1 MRCKVCKGKAVVDV
15 RRHNAGFCKDH
26 FVDHVR
32 NQVAKTIKQ
41 FSMFSPQDRL
51 LIAVSGGKDS
61 LALWDLLLDLGY
73 DATGFY
79 LDLGIGGYSTRSKD
93 ATIAFAEQRDA
104 KLIVRS
110 LGEEHGYTVPELAKL
125 TGRVPCSGCGLNKRY
140 EFNRVA
146 LEEGFDVLVTGHNL
160 DDEVATLFG
169 NVLHWNTDQLGR
181 QAPVLEER
189 LITTGGLGRTPR
201 ADDSP
206 EPVLVRKCKPL
217 VRVAERETAAYA
229 LLRGI
234 DYVVEECPMVEG
246 NTQHRYKEAISLLE
260 EASPGSKHQMYFG
273 FLKKAAGRFAT
284 GDDGEETAIVRCTSC
299 GAPTVDW
306 GQDDPQCSFCKTKAL
321 ALRRKESGERPRTR
335 KSRRRDR
342 SAGRTAE
349 DG

>member
-1 MRCKVCKGKAVVDV
+1 VKCKVCRGHAVVDI

-26 FVDHVR
+26 FVEHVR
-32 NQVAKTIKQ
+32 NQVRRTIAE
-41 FSMFSPQDRL
+41 FSMFSPEDRL
-51 LIAVSGGKDS
+51 LVAVSGGKDS

-79 LDLGIGGYSTRSKD
+79 LDLGIGGYSSRSQG
-93 ATIAFAEQRDA
+93 ASVAFAESRGA
-104 KLIVRS
+104 KLLVRS

-140 EFNRVA
+140 EFNRAA

-169 NVLHWNTDQLGR
+169 NLLHWNTDQLGR

-189 LITTGGLGRTPR
+189 LIGE
-201 ADDSP
+201 SP
-206 EPVLVRKCKPL
+206 DPVLVRKCKPL
-217 VRVAERETAAYA
+217 VRIAERETAAYA

-246 NTQHRYKEAISLLE
+246 NTQHRYKEAMALLE
-260 EASPGSKHQMYFG
+260 EASPGTKHQMYFG
-273 FLKKAAGRFAT
+273 FLKKAASRFAEP
-284 GDDGEETAIVRCTSC
+284 GDGAQIVRCTNC
-299 GAPTVDW
+299 GAPTLDW

-321 ALRRKESGERPRTR
+321 ALRRKETGERPRPR
-335 KSRRRDR
+335 RSRRNVP
-342 SAGRTAE
+342 
-349 DG
+349 